1 MTENMNHQSHDDEI
15 DLFDLVDDIRDKWYW
30 LVGSL
35 LAGIA
40 LAMAYVMTATPE
52 YQTEATITEAAP
64 SELLPFSQ
72 AALRNRLTLSA
83 SVKGVQNNG
92 VGDEPVSLTDEAV
105 FELDAEAAFSS
116 ARSVLRSASTR
127 KAFYNFLL
135 SQPDEELLPLISSQ
149 ALTEEQNLA
158 NFLTRFS
165 FSDPGKGDS
174 DTYLTI
180 KFKLGSNAELA
191 RDVLNDYIA
200 YALILHEKRVRD
212 EFERKVHAELELYQ
226 TWVDN
231 FRRVYESEKARQIAR
246 LEEAAQIAASIGQK
260 KPFYNT
266 NDVVVSSEPPL
277 YMMGEQALRQEAELL
292 RKRSD
297 SPSEDIF
304 VSGLSVVKNSIATL
318 EGIVVDWNEVELVD
332 VDQPALLPLKPAKPR
347 KLLIVALGAVGGTM
361 FGLLAALVAAASHR
375 HLKRSHR
382 RSSSALSYLEKS

>member
-1 MTENMNHQSHDDEI
+1 MTENINHQSHDDEI

-40 LAMAYVMTATPE
+40 LALSYVMTATPE

-83 SVKGVQNNG
+83 SVKDVQNNG
-92 VGDEPVSLTDEAV
+92 VEDEPVSLTDEAV

-127 KAFYNFLL
+127 KAFYSFLL

-165 FSDPGKGDS
+165 FSDPGKGDT
-174 DTYLTI
+174 DTYLTV

-200 YALILHEKRVRD
+200 YALILHEKRIRN
-212 EFERKVHAELELYQ
+212 EFERKIRSELELYQ

-246 LEEAAQIAASIGQK
+246 LEETAQIAASIGQK

-277 YMMGEQALRQEAELL
+277 YMMGEQEIWKKQFYGMGE
-292 RKRSD
+292 KQ
-297 SPSEDIF
+297 
-304 VSGLSVVKNSIATL
+304 KNQQR
-318 EGIVVDWNEVELVD
+318 D
-332 VDQPALLPLKPAKPR
+332 
-347 KLLIVALGAVGGTM
+347 LG
-361 FGLLAALVAAASHR
+361 HWI
-375 HLKRSHR
+375 K
-382 RSSSALSYLEKS
+382 YKEYN

>member
-1 MTENMNHQSHDDEI
+1 MTENINHQSHDDEI

-40 LAMAYVMTATPE
+40 LALSYVMTATPE

-83 SVKGVQNNG
+83 SVKDVQNNG
-92 VGDEPVSLTDEAV
+92 VEDEPVSLTDEAV

-165 FSDPGKGDS
+165 FSDPGMGDT
-174 DTYLTI
+174 DTYLTV

-200 YALILHEKRVRD
+200 YALILHEKRIRN
-212 EFERKVHAELELYQ
+212 EFERKIRSELELYQ

-246 LEEAAQIAASIGQK
+246 LEESAQIAASIGQK

-304 VSGLSVVKNSIATL
+304 VPGLSVVKNSISTL
-318 EGIVVDWNEVELVD
+318 EGIVVNWNEVELVD

-347 KLLIVALGAVGGTM
+347 KLLVVALGGVGGTM
-361 FGLLAALVAAASHR
+361 FGLLAALIAAASAR
-375 HLKRSHR
+375 HLR
-382 RSSSALSYLEKS
+382 RNERKPLHF

>member
-1 MTENMNHQSHDDEI
+1 MTENMNHQSHEDEI

-64 SELLPFSQ
+64 LELLPFSQ

-165 FSDPGKGDS
+165 FSDPGKGDT
-174 DTYLTI
+174 DTYLTV

-212 EFERKVHAELELYQ
+212 EFERKVYAELELYQ

-318 EGIVVDWNEVELVD
+318 EAIVVDWNEVELVD
-332 VDQPALLPLKPAKPR
+332 VDQPALLPLKPAKPK
-347 KLLIVALGAVGGTM
+347 KLLVVALGVVGGAM
-361 FGLLAALVAAASHR
+361 FGLLAALIAAASAR
-375 HLKRSHR
+375 HLR
-382 RSSSALSYLEKS
+382 RNERNPLHF

>member
-1 MTENMNHQSHDDEI
+1 MTENMNHQSHEDEI

-40 LAMAYVMTATPE
+40 LALAYVMTATPE

-83 SVKGVQNNG
+83 SANHGENNG
-92 VGDEPVSLTDEAV
+92 AGDEPVSLTDEAV
-105 FELDAEAAFSS
+105 FELDPETAFAS

-135 SQPDEELLPLISSQ
+135 SQQSDELVPLISAP

-158 NFLTRFS
+158 NFLKQFS

-180 KFKLGSNAELA
+180 RFKLDSSAELA
-191 RDVLNDYIA
+191 RDVLNGYVA
-200 YALILHEKRVRD
+200 YALAMHEERARN
-212 EFERKVHAELELYQ
+212 EFERKVHAELELYK

-231 FRRVYESEKARQIAR
+231 FRRVYDSEKARQIAR

-332 VDQPALLPLKPAKPR
+332 VDQPALLPLKPAKPK
-347 KLLIVALGAVGGTM
+347 KLLVVALGAVGGAM
-361 FGLLAALVAAASHR
+361 FGLLAALIAAASAR
-375 HLKRSHR
+375 HLR
-382 RSSSALSYLEKS
+382 RNERKPLHF

>member
-1 MTENMNHQSHDDEI
+1 MTENINHQSHDDEI

-40 LAMAYVMTATPE
+40 LALSYVMTATPE

-83 SVKGVQNNG
+83 SVKDVQNNG
-92 VGDEPVSLTDEAV
+92 VEDEPVSLTDEAV

-127 KAFYNFLL
+127 KAFYSFLL

-165 FSDPGKGDS
+165 FSDPGMGDT
-174 DTYLTI
+174 DTYLTV

-200 YALILHEKRVRD
+200 YALILHEKRIRN
-212 EFERKVHAELELYQ
+212 EFERKIRSELELYQ

-246 LEEAAQIAASIGQK
+246 LEESAQIAASIGQK

-304 VSGLSVVKNSIATL
+304 VPGLSVVKNSISTL
-318 EGIVVDWNEVELVD
+318 EGIVVNWNEVELVD

-347 KLLIVALGAVGGTM
+347 KLLVVALGGVGGTM
-361 FGLLAALVAAASHR
+361 FGLLAALIAAASAR
-375 HLKRSHR
+375 HLR
-382 RSSSALSYLEKS
+382 RNERKPLHF